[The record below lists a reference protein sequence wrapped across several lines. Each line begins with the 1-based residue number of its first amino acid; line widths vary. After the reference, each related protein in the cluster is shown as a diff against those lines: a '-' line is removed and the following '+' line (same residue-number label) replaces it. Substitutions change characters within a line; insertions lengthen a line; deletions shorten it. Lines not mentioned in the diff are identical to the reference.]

1 MSGVPLDRFAA
12 AQDLRDAIAAWLSW
26 LSDERRCSPHTIAA
40 YARTLAGYLDFLT
53 GHIGGHPCLADLE
66 ALTAADFR
74 AWLAA
79 RGNHAA
85 ASRAHGLSILRGFFR
100 FLQRRE
106 LASNAMLSAVRGPRL
121 PKSVPKA
128 LTTREADVMLAAA
141 GDAREPW
148 QGKRD
153 VALLTLLYGAGLRI
167 AEALA
172 LTRAQAP
179 IIPGVMIVTGKG
191 GKQRQVFI
199 LEAVAHA
206 INAYIA
212 ACPYP
217 LVPGGPLFIG
227 SRGGPLVARVVQRRM
242 AELRRALNLPETA
255 TPHSLRHSFATHL
268 LGAGADLRSI
278 QELLGHASI
287 STSQRYTSVDAPRL
301 LEVFN
306 RSHPRA
312 TIGDHETEA

>member
-1 MSGVPLDRFAA
+1 MNPVRLDRFTAA
-12 AQDLRDAIAAWLSW
+12 PDLRDAISAWLSW
-26 LSDERRCSPHTIAA
+26 LADERRCSPHTLGA
-40 YARTLAGYLDFLT
+40 YGRTLAGYLDFLT
-53 GHIGGHPCLADLE
+53 GHIGRLPRLADLE

-74 AWLAA
+74 AWLAS

-85 ASRAHGLSILRGFFR
+85 ASRAHGLSIVRGFFR

-128 LTTREADVMLAAA
+128 LTTDEADAMLAAA
-141 GDAREPW
+141 GDALEPW

-167 AEALA
+167 AEALS
-172 LTRAQAP
+172 LTRACAP
-179 IIPGVMIVTGKG
+179 IVPGVMIVTGKG

-199 LEAVAHA
+199 LDAVADA

-217 LVPGGPLFIG
+217 LLPDRPLFVG
-227 SRGGPLVARVVQRRM
+227 FRGGPLVARVVQRRM

-255 TPHSLRHSFATHL
+255 TPHSLRHSFATHI
-268 LGAGADLRSI
+268 LGASGDLRAV

-287 STSQRYTSVDAPRL
+287 STTQRYTAVDAPRL

-312 TIGDHETEA
+312 GA